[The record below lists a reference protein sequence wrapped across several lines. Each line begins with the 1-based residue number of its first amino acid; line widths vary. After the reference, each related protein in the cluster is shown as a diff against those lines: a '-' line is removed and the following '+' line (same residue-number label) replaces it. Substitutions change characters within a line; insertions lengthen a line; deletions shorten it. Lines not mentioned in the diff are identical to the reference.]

1 MEYLVVFFILF
12 IYVFFFRNELQL
24 NSLNE
29 PNLFMTPLQRV
40 GI

>member
-12 IYVFFFRNELQL
+12 IYVFFRNELQL